1 MKKVGI
7 IGASGFAGEEL
18 VKFLNLHNA
27 SSLIAVSSRELK
39 GQNISNFVEGTNLTF
54 VDPDDD
60 IFFQCDVIFFA
71 TPHGVSME
79 KAKYYLENGIKV
91 IDLSADFRLKNPETW
106 KKWYGT
112 EHTDLENLEESV
124 YGLTELNAKK
134 IRDAK
139 LIAVPGCYPTASILG
154 LAPLMTSGS
163 NIDSITIDAATFRTQ
178 LVAQKALT
186 GNPVVSIGVYQG
198 MYTQFETYVR
208 TYFGYF
214 GGFASLFTNSTN
226 FDISTNFDVSGMY
239 DLLTASGETAVDGAL
254 ISDLSGS
261 VTISNITELL
271 RYAVDTNLFSN
282 RDPSGESHNDSD
294 ASFGIGVGN
303 FGIRD
308 GFIADD
314 LIFLREGTTIIL
326 KLDIAQEAYLPINNL
341 NQGSTN
347 TFLSALGTSQSNNF
361 VQTTSSADLANN
373 FTMSTTASLNNITR
387 TLKAPLLLRLAN
399 LSGADSNGRGNGLA
413 FGTSS

>member
-106 KKWYGT
+106 KEWYGT

-163 NIDSITIDAATFRTQ
+163 YIDSITIDAKSGISGAGRSKVDNNLREEIKENFRAYATSGHRHLPEIKQT
-178 LVAQKALT
+178 LVDIYENELSINFLPHLIPAMRGIYATIYVNFVDNTKDDFVDIY
-186 GNPVVSIGVYQG
+186 NIFYKDSPNVSI
-198 MYTQFETYVR
+198 MLE
-208 TYFGYF
+208 
-214 GGFASLFTNSTN
+214 
-226 FDISTNFDVSGMY
+226 
-239 DLLTASGETAVDGAL
+239 GE
-254 ISDLSGS
+254 IP
-261 VTISNITELL
+261 E
-271 RYAVDTNLFSN
+271 
-282 RDPSGESHNDSD
+282 
-294 ASFGIGVGN
+294 
-303 FGIRD
+303 
-308 GFIADD
+308 
-314 LIFLREGTTIIL
+314 IL
-326 KLDIAQEAYLPINNL
+326 KVTHTNNCQIGLYPSAIDNQIVIISAIDNLVKGAAGQAMECYNLMCGYKQTEGLIN
-341 NQGSTN
+341 G
-347 TFLSALGTSQSNNF
+347 
-361 VQTTSSADLANN
+361 
-373 FTMSTTASLNNITR
+373 
-387 TLKAPLLLRLAN
+387 
-399 LSGADSNGRGNGLA
+399 
-413 FGTSS
+413 